1 MSDVSPDPEMGSH
14 RIPLPLLAISAWR
27 GSAEGLRT
35 MRARA
40 VRDTGRV
47 TLNQAHEDRT

>member
-14 RIPLPLLAISAWR
+14 RISLPLLAISARR
-27 GSAEGLRT
+27 GSAEGRRT
-35 MRARA
+35 VRGRA

-47 TLNQAHEDRT
+47 TLNQAYEDRT